1 MRRSSSEMW
10 NADVEA
16 ESSNEVADDMVVKVS
31 DIIIDF
37 NLMMG

>member
-1 MRRSSSEMW
+1 MW

-31 DIIIDF
+31 DTHQ
-37 NLMMG
+37 LYMLTS

>member
-1 MRRSSSEMW
+1 MW

-31 DIIIDF
+31 AVMVNSITV
-37 NLMMG
+37 